1 MDNNVFINHPNEQQ
15 VMFTLTKEEKLLYIH
30 FLGAD
35 VKMRISCIEQ
45 GIPNTNRPKIVLLV
59 FYFHQHK
66 IYILAYSLQK
76 FYIYIHYIEIH
87 IFFNVFLTN

>member
-45 GIPNTNRPKIVLLV
+45 GIPNTNRPKNK
-59 FYFHQHK
+59 K
-66 IYILAYSLQK
+66 IKNNA
-76 FYIYIHYIEIH
+76 
-87 IFFNVFLTN
+87 